1 MAGPAGVPVAARE
14 VAWRRA
20 GGWALSGAL
29 VLGLALL
36 SRWLAGEARRVPGL
50 GLVDDPLWAA
60 GLGLAARALLG
71 AAGLRGRLRRAARA
85 EFYLKVGVVLLGA
98 GISVPD
104 VLQVGARAVVQSLVL
119 VLVVFLTTWL
129 LAGAFGLDPR
139 LRAILATAVSV
150 GMSGAVA
157 AAGATR
163 ARREQIAYV
172 SALVV
177 AFALPLMVLQP
188 LAARLLAL
196 PDAVA
201 GAWIG
206 GNIDTTAAVLAA
218 GALYSERA
226 MRVAA
231 VVKIS
236 QNLLIGAVTLLLSLY
251 WVTRLEPGPPA
262 PPRPRELWA
271 RFPKFVLGFVA
282 ASAATNWL
290 GGAGHLDATALETV
304 ASLRNAFLTLAF
316 VSVGLQTSFRGLVG
330 QGLRPVA
337 VYALATVFNTFA
349 ALAVAW
355 WLFG

>member
-1 MAGPAGVPVAARE
+1 MAGPVGAPLAARA
-14 VAWRRA
+14 VVWRRA
-20 GGWALSGAL
+20 ASWALSGAL
-29 VLGLALL
+29 VLSLALL
-36 SRWLAGEARRVPGL
+36 SRWLAGEARRLPGL
-50 GLVDDPLWAA
+50 GLVDYPLWAA
-60 GLGLAARALLG
+60 GLGLAARGLLG
-71 AAGLRGRLRRAARA
+71 AMGLRGRVRRAART
-85 EFYLKVGVVLLGA
+85 ELYLKIGVVLLGA
-98 GISVPD
+98 GISVGD
-104 VLQVGARAVVQSLVL
+104 VLQVGVRAILQSVVL
-119 VLVVFLTTWL
+119 VLVVFVTTWL
-129 LAGAFGLDPR
+129 VAGALGVDPR

-157 AAGATR
+157 AAGVTR
-163 ARREQIAYV
+163 ARREQVAYAA
-172 SALVV
+172 ALVV

-218 GALYSERA
+218 GALYGERA

-236 QNLLIGAVTLLLSLY
+236 HNLLIGAVTALLSLY
-251 WVTRLEPGPPA
+251 WVTRLEPGA
-262 PPRPRELWA
+262 GARPRPRELWA

-282 ASAATNWL
+282 ASFAASALAGT
-290 GGAGHLDATALETV
+290 GHLDRAALEAV

-316 VSVGLQTSFRGLVG
+316 VSIGLETSFRGLVAE
-330 QGLRPVA
+330 GLRPVA
-337 VYALATVFNTFA
+337 VYALATLFNTLA